1 MISAE
6 AQVGS
11 RADAFA
17 QLVDRQLNDAFRPA
31 GYILGNTPDAE
42 DAVQEAIIRAW
53 QAWVG
58 SARPS
63 ASNPGSIGSS

>member
-1 MISAE
+1 
-6 AQVGS
+6 
-11 RADAFA
+11 
-17 QLVDRQLNDAFRPA
+17 VDRQLNDTFRLA
-31 GYILGNTPDAE
+31 GYILGDTPDAE

-53 QAWVG
+53 QAWGG